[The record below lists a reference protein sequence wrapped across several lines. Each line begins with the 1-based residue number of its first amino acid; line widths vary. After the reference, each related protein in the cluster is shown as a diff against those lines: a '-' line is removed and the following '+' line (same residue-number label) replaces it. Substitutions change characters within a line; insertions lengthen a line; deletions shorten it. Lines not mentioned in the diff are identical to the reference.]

1 MYCCEFERYKFVL
14 AATFAVEN
22 ATDSEKSMEEANE
35 LPPEVRSTLHNG
47 EGSAAASRSLANVF
61 HNVEIPMKLQRRSL
75 GLLLTFFSG
84 KYRIKNN
91 V

>member
-47 EGSAAASRSLANVF
+47 EGLAAASRSLANVF
-61 HNVEIPMKLQRRSL
+61 HNVEIPMKLQRMSL
-75 GLLLTFFSG
+75 SLLLTFTLENTDL
-84 KYRIKNN
+84 KNN
-91 V
+91 I